1 MADNE
6 IIPRKATHLDFEL
19 DRLKQEIEDMG
30 LLVQNQLKK
39 SMQAITKLD
48 KDVAREVIFQERR
61 VNAEELKIDR
71 DCENIMALFNPVAI
85 DLRLVFA
92 AFKINSHLERMGDNA
107 KGISRYALEMEKPYD
122 AQLLENLRIEKM
134 YQISDSMITDNLRA
148 FAQANTMEARNIF
161 RKDVLIDEINQK
173 ATTVVADY
181 IKSHPEETVSM
192 LNLMSVIR
200 KLERLGDLN
209 KNIAEEIIFFVEAN
223 VLKHE
228 KEKI

>member
-1 MADNE
+1 MAENE
-6 IIPRKATHLDFEL
+6 IIPRKVTHLDFEL
-19 DRLKQEIEDMG
+19 NRLKHEIEEMG

-161 RKDVLIDEINQK
+161 RKDVLIDEINQN